1 MTHAVERKGSNSQL
15 VLLDRVCA
23 KAITMNGLHQ

>member
-1 MTHAVERKGSNSQL
+1 MTHAVEREGSKSQL
-15 VLLDRVCA
+15 VLLDRVYA